1 MRTPPVG
8 TRLRMSARIASG
20 RATSGCQIA
29 LEVHDGVVIS
39 FKALAGVVHH
49 YLDEDRYKK
58 AHDRRAASNL
68 IAVDATVPGRTT
80 V

>member
-1 MRTPPVG
+1 MG
-8 TRLRMSARIASG
+8 ARIACW

-29 LEVHDGVVIS
+29 LEVHDGVVICS
-39 FKALAGVVHH
+39 TALAGVVHH